1 MIDLDNVEL
10 EKLLLILLEG
20 LKARRGAE
28 SLLNRIA
35 ELEEENKTLRKRI
48 DNMQADF
55 ELKVKYMNAEF
66 ADEMAIY
73 AQAYESDAEQTY
85 RAEIIELQRQVR
97 DLKKLAGLRE
107 DD

>member
-1 MIDLDNVEL
+1 MIYLDNAEP

-35 ELEEENKTLRKRI
+35 ELEEENKSLRKRI

-55 ELKVKYMNAEF
+55 DLKVKYMNAEF
-66 ADEMAIY
+66 ADEMTIY
-73 AQAYESDAEQTY
+73 AQACESDAEQTY
-85 RAEIIELQRQVR
+85 RVEIVELQRQVR
-97 DLKKLAGLRE
+97 DLKKLVGLRE